1 LKNFLH
7 LYHRLKTKI
16 DAFRIIWETE
26 IDNFCKIFYKKKEK
40 LEARDHAQLNA
51 MIDPAVDRF
60 IHLPSD
66 EQKEDFKHA
75 LTSFVRLYSFL
86 TQIMPFY
93 DIQLEKLYTYSRFLL
108 KKLPKDETNP
118 FQLGDDVSLEY
129 YRLQK
134 MGEKSFVLEDEAE
147 GYLSGIKDA
156 GSGKAEEE
164 KVHLSEIIEMLNER
178 FGTEFKEAD
187 RLFFHQIEEEMAAN
201 TKLVEQAH
209 SNTIENFK
217 YGFEDAFLASL
228 ISRMDQNQEIF
239 TKIMDDDE
247 FSKVVKKLLLEKVYT
262 RLRETIQ
269 F

>member
-1 LKNFLH
+1 
-7 LYHRLKTKI
+7 
-16 DAFRIIWETE
+16 
-26 IDNFCKIFYKKKEK
+26 
-40 LEARDHAQLNA
+40 

>member
-1 LKNFLH
+1 
-7 LYHRLKTKI
+7 
-16 DAFRIIWETE
+16 
-26 IDNFCKIFYKKKEK
+26 
-40 LEARDHAQLNA
+40 
-51 MIDPAVDRF
+51 
-60 IHLPSD
+60 
-66 EQKEDFKHA
+66 
-75 LTSFVRLYSFL
+75 
-86 TQIMPFY
+86 
-93 DIQLEKLYTYSRFLL
+93 
-108 KKLPKDETNP
+108 
-118 FQLGDDVSLEY
+118 
-129 YRLQK
+129 

-156 GSGKAEEE
+156 GAGKAEEE
-164 KVHLSEIIEMLNER
+164 KGHLSEIIEVLNER